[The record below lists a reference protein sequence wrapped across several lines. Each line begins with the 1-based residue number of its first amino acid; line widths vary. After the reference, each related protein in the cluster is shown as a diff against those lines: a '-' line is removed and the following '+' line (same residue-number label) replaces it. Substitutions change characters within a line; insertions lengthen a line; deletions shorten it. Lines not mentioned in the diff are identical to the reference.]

1 MYRPNLCRNL
11 TGELKERI
19 VELGTIVSTLKKE
32 RDQLD
37 RAIAA
42 LEAVGAASGTPVK
55 SAPPAAVARTAK
67 KRGHGLTPE
76 GRRRLSQ
83 LMKRRWAE
91 RRKKIALI
99 RKPTK
104 KAA

>member
-1 MYRPNLCRNL
+1 MD
-11 TGELKERI
+11 
-19 VELGTIVSTLKKE
+19 LGTIVSALKKE
-32 RDQLD
+32 RDQLN

-42 LEAVGAASGTPVK
+42 LEGVDTAEKTVK
-55 SAPPAAVARTAK
+55 SSRPTAIASTAK

-76 GRRRLSQ
+76 GRKRLSQ

-91 RRKKIALI
+91 RRKKIASI
-99 RKPTK
+99 RKPIK

>member
-1 MYRPNLCRNL
+1 MD
-11 TGELKERI
+11 
-19 VELGTIVSTLKKE
+19 LGTIVSALKKE

-42 LEAVGAASGTPVK
+42 LEGVGAAGETTVK
-55 SAPPAAVARTAK
+55 SSRPTAVARAAK

-76 GRRRLSQ
+76 GRKRLSQ

-91 RRKKIALI
+91 RRKKIASI
-99 RKPTK
+99 RKPIK

>member
-1 MYRPNLCRNL
+1 MD
-11 TGELKERI
+11 
-19 VELGTIVSTLKKE
+19 LGTIVSALKKE

-42 LEAVGAASGTPVK
+42 LEGVGAAGETTVK
-55 SAPPAAVARTAK
+55 SSRPTTVARAAK
-67 KRGHGLTPE
+67 KRGHSLTPE
-76 GRRRLSQ
+76 GRKRLSQ

-91 RRKKIALI
+91 RRKKIASI
-99 RKPTK
+99 RKPIK

>member
-1 MYRPNLCRNL
+1 MDL
-11 TGELKERI
+11 GSIVSELK
-19 VELGTIVSTLKKE
+19 KQ
-32 RDQLD
+32 RDQFD

-42 LEAVGAASGTPVK
+42 LEGVGAADNTAVK
-55 SAPPAAVARTAK
+55 SSRPTAVASTAK

-76 GRRRLSQ
+76 GRKRLSQ

-91 RRKKIALI
+91 RRKKIASI
-99 RKPTK
+99 RKPIK

>member
-1 MYRPNLCRNL
+1 MNL
-11 TGELKERI
+11 GII
-19 VELGTIVSTLKKE
+19 VLALKKE

-42 LEAVGAASGTPVK
+42 LEAVGAAGKTTLTK
-55 SAPPAAVARTAK
+55 SRPTAVAPTTK

-76 GRRRLSQ
+76 GRKRLSQ
-83 LMKRRWAE
+83 LMKPRWAE
-91 RRKKIALI
+91 RNKKIAPI
-99 RKPTK
+99 RKLIK

>member
-1 MYRPNLCRNL
+1 
-11 TGELKERI
+11 
-19 VELGTIVSTLKKE
+19 VDLGTIVSALKKE
-32 RDQLD
+32 RDLLD

-42 LEAVGAASGTPVK
+42 LEGVGAAGKTTVTSSRPT
-55 SAPPAAVARTAK
+55 AVAHTAK

-76 GRRRLSQ
+76 GRKRLSQ

-91 RRKKIALI
+91 RRKKIASI
-99 RKPTK
+99 RKPIK

>member
-1 MYRPNLCRNL
+1 
-11 TGELKERI
+11 
-19 VELGTIVSTLKKE
+19 VDLGTIVSALKKE

-42 LEAVGAASGTPVK
+42 LEGIGAEGQTTVKSSRPTAVGHTP
-55 SAPPAAVARTAK
+55 K

-76 GRRRLSQ
+76 GRKRLSQ
-83 LMKRRWAE
+83 MMKRRWVE
-91 RRKKIALI
+91 RRKKIAPIGKLA
-99 RKPTK
+99 K

>member
-1 MYRPNLCRNL
+1 
-11 TGELKERI
+11 
-19 VELGTIVSTLKKE
+19 VDLGIIVSALKKE

-42 LEAVGAASGTPVK
+42 LEGVGVAGGTTEK
-55 SAPPAAVARTAK
+55 SARPAVARTAK

-76 GRRRLSQ
+76 GRKRLSQ

-91 RRKKIALI
+91 RRKKIASI
-99 RKPTK
+99 RKPIK

>member
-1 MYRPNLCRNL
+1 M
-11 TGELKERI
+11 
-19 VELGTIVSTLKKE
+19 ELGTIVSALKKE

-42 LEAVGAASGTPVK
+42 LEGLGAAGKTTVNSSRPTT
-55 SAPPAAVARTAK
+55 VARTAN

-76 GRRRLSQ
+76 GRKRLSQ

>member
-1 MYRPNLCRNL
+1 
-11 TGELKERI
+11 
-19 VELGTIVSTLKKE
+19 VDLGTIVSELKKQ

-42 LEAVGAASGTPVK
+42 LEGVGAAGGTVVK
-55 SAPPAAVARTAK
+55 SARPATVVPKAK
-67 KRGHGLTPE
+67 KRRHRLTPE
-76 GRRRLSQ
+76 GRKRLSDM
-83 LMKRRWAE
+83 MKRRWAE
-91 RRKKIALI
+91 RRKKIASI